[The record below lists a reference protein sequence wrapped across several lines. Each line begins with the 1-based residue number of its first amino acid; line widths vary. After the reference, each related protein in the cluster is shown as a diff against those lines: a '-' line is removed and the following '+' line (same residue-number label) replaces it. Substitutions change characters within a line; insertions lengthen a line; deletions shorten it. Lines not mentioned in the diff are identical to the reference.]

1 MNRLQKGLPKFQE
14 EIQKKARDARAELE
28 KAVAV
33 MPADPVVLQHLG
45 DAYRALK
52 LYGKAR
58 EVYDRALEV
67 SPEDSVLRA
76 KRDALPGGGK

>member
-1 MNRLQKGLPKFQE
+1 
-14 EIQKKARDARAELE
+14 
-28 KAVAV
+28 
-33 MPADPVVLQHLG
+33 VVLQHLG